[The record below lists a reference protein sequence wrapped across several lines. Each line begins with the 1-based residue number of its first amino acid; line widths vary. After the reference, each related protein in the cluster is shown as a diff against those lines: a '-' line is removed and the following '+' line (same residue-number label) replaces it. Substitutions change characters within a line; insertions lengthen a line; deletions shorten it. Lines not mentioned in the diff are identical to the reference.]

1 MTDYGKLAAQL
12 AKVRRAWKVRRAL
25 GGLAIVLLESLGLF
39 TLIVLADWLYQP
51 SPPVRTSLFILG
63 VAAVAALV
71 YKHMLAHVFRRIP
84 DEQLALYVEE
94 HRKEF
99 QGALMTAAEF
109 GRGRDLAPGQA
120 RMIAAV
126 LAAATRRAEGV
137 NLKGI
142 ASLRRF
148 RKYAVA
154 AAILLAVYGGLC
166 VLFPQ
171 SVGHHASRVLA
182 PWRLMPEDLPA
193 GGGPGAGVQEAAKP
207 PITFTLSKTN
217 VRLPRGGQLDLEAVL
232 SRAPAGPVVL
242 HFRPSAE
249 GAAGR
254 WRDMPM
260 KEIDKLNGF
269 AAVLKDVNEDLE
281 FQASTG
287 EYKSDACRVAVYSPL
302 ALEAIHVSTKYP
314 EYLKL
319 PDAEE
324 IGGDVSAPVG
334 STVTVSLATNN
345 PLVGGNLKW
354 EGKAAQDVKVGEP
367 RTAAVATFEVKDD
380 ASYTYALRDV
390 DGQELAGTVPFYV
403 RALKDQP
410 PMLEVK
416 FPKMDVSAHPLG
428 QVSVE
433 VEAADDWG
441 VADAD
446 LVCEIA
452 AEGAPPPVRLPMKL
466 APLKGPDAPRGK
478 AVSGAAVFALE
489 ELQPAA
495 KPGTV
500 ITYHVEA
507 RDQKGQKAISDIYMI
522 TISPFEQWATWGME
536 FPEFGAHGG
545 YLSEPLS
552 IVLAAVWHLHSQKEV
567 LPEADFNKQADG
579 LAKSMVD
586 PSSGEVF
593 PYIKMKYVPE
603 AKKEHGL
610 RVIELAKKAHGELVK
625 HDTGKAVEYL
635 RLGMAQL
642 ALIGLSES
650 PELLARGGGGAMG
663 GAEPTREATLDQIA
677 HFMLE
682 AKAADLSAPLGQ
694 SNFEIIGPEYRRE
707 LRKIEEAERLARQAE
722 NLRNAEQGIMNRAA
736 ALAAGQQGER
746 QAGEQPGAP
755 QAGQQVGQ
763 QNTQPAAGDS
773 SGALAQ
779 DQRALAE
786 QAKAAAMDAKAAAG
800 ADHAF
805 GKMAEKLD
813 AAAGGMFAAAGKM
826 REGDVQRALADV
838 KQAQDNLV
846 EAAKSVQGLQRHSL
860 EQALDLAQARTEA
873 ILRDQREARTATAAI
888 DAQGGEGGKPTAGQQ
903 RDLARLAARQ
913 GEIRAA
919 TERLKEELGALR
931 EWVQK
936 GVRPETTRNIEE
948 ADRGIDRHQVVQKMT
963 NAAIELG
970 AARPKSAAAEQAKA
984 EAGVQAVLDK
994 LREAAGTLASDY
1006 KSELVR
1012 AKFEADRVAGELARL
1027 GGKEG
1032 GQQAGKEAGQQAGKE
1047 GGQQAGKEGGQQAG
1061 KEAGQQAGKEGGQ
1074 QAGKEAGQ
1082 QAGKEGGQ
1090 QAGKEGGQQA
1100 GKEAGQQA
1108 GKEAGQQA
1116 GKEAGQQ
1123 GGQPNGNAGTLSEA
1137 ERRQLGQKAASD
1149 LANLGR
1155 HLERRRFAAD
1165 EAREIKRLT
1174 ENYDTLPKVLASDE
1188 AKREELLAVIRRI
1201 GGKLMAELDAK
1212 LEAERLKDFQR
1223 EECPPQ
1229 YRPLVNKYYE
1239 LLGQSVKE

>member
-71 YKHMLAHVFRRIP
+71 YKHILAHVFRRIP

-126 LAAATRRAEGV
+126 LDAATRRAEGV

-154 AAILLAVYGGLC
+154 AVILLAVYGGLC
-166 VLFPQ
+166 ILFPQ

-217 VRLPRGGQLDLEAVL
+217 VRLPRGGQLDLEAML

-242 HFRPSAE
+242 HFRPAAE

-302 ALEAIHVSTKYP
+302 ALEGIHVSTKYP

-354 EGKAAQDVKVGEP
+354 EGKAVQDVKVGEP
-367 RTAAVATFEVKDD
+367 KTAAVATFEVKDD

-428 QVSVE
+428 QVSVQ

-446 LVCEIA
+446 LVYEIA
-452 AEGAPPPVRLPMKL
+452 AEGVPPPVRLPMKL

-478 AVSGAAVFALE
+478 AVSGAAVLALE
-489 ELQPAA
+489 ELKPAA

-507 RDQKGQKAISDIYMI
+507 RDQKGQKAISDIYMV

-593 PYIKMKYVPE
+593 PYVKMKYVPE

-642 ALIGLSES
+642 AIIGLSES
-650 PELLARGGGGAMG
+650 PELLARGGGAMG

-722 NLRNAEQGIMNRAA
+722 NLKNAEQGIMNRAA
-736 ALAAGQQGER
+736 AVAAGQQGER

-755 QAGQQVGQ
+755 QAGQQTGQQAGQ
-763 QNTQPAAGDS
+763 QNTQPVAGDS
-773 SGALAQ
+773 PGALAQ

-800 ADHAF
+800 ADPAF

-970 AARPKSAAAEQAKA
+970 GARPKSAAAEQAKA

-1032 GQQAGKEAGQQAGKE
+1032 GAHAGAQP
-1047 GGQQAGKEGGQQAG
+1047 
-1061 KEAGQQAGKEGGQ
+1061 
-1074 QAGKEAGQ
+1074 
-1082 QAGKEGGQ
+1082 
-1090 QAGKEGGQQA
+1090 AGKEGGQQA

-1108 GKEAGQQA
+1108 GKEAGQH
-1116 GKEAGQQ
+1116 
-1123 GGQPNGNAGTLSEA
+1123 GGQPDGNAGTLGDA

-1155 HLERRRFAAD
+1155 HLEQRRFAAD

>member
-1 MTDYGKLAAQL
+1 MTDYGKLAAEL
-12 AKVRRAWKVRRAL
+12 AKVRRAWKVRRAV
-25 GGLAIVLLESLGLF
+25 GGLAIVLLESLGIF
-39 TLIVLADWLYQP
+39 TLILLADWLYQP
-51 SPPVRTSLFILG
+51 SPPVRTALFILG
-63 VAAVAALV
+63 VAAVGTLV
-71 YKHMLAHVFRRIP
+71 YKHILVHVFRRIP

-126 LAAATRRAEGV
+126 LDAATRRVEGV
-137 NLKGI
+137 NLK
-142 ASLRRF
+142 AVTSLRRF

-154 AAILLAVYGGLC
+154 AMVLLAVYGGLC

-182 PWRLMPEDLPA
+182 PWRVMPEDLAP
-193 GGGPGAGVQEAAKP
+193 GTPGAAALEAAKP
-207 PITFTLSKTN
+207 PISFALSKTHG
-217 VRLPRGGQLDLEAVL
+217 RLPRGGQFDLEAVL
-232 SRAPAGPVVL
+232 SRPPARPVVL
-242 HFRPSAE
+242 RFRPAAE
-249 GAAGR
+249 GAAAR

-260 KEIDKLNGF
+260 KEIDRPNGF

-281 FQASTG
+281 FQVSSG
-287 EYKSDACRVAVYSPL
+287 EYASDTFRLTVYSPL
-302 ALEAIHVSTKYP
+302 ALEGLQVATRYP

-319 PDAEE
+319 PDATE

-334 STVTVSLATNN
+334 STVTVILAANN
-345 PLVGGNLKW
+345 PLAAATLKW
-354 EGKAAQDVKVGEP
+354 EGGPAQEFKVGEP
-367 RTAAVATFEVKDD
+367 KTAAVATFEVKED
-380 ASYTYALRDV
+380 ASYSYALRDV
-390 DGQELAGTVPFYV
+390 DGQELASTVPFYV

-428 QVSVE
+428 QVSV
-433 VEAADDWG
+433 VAEASDDWG
-441 VADAD
+441 VAGAD
-446 LVCEIA
+446 LVYEIA

-466 APLKGPDAPRGK
+466 VLLKGPDAPGGK

-489 ELQPAA
+489 DLKPAA

-552 IVLAAVWHLHSQKEV
+552 IVLAAVWHLHAQKET
-567 LPEADFNKQADG
+567 LPEADYGKQSEA
-579 LAKSMVD
+579 LAQSMVD

-593 PYIKMKYVPE
+593 PYVKMKYVPE
-603 AKKEHGL
+603 AKKAHGL
-610 RVIELAKKAHGELVK
+610 RVIELAKKAHGELLK

-650 PELLARGGGGAMG
+650 PELLARGGGAMG

-682 AKAADLSAPLGQ
+682 AKAADLAAPLGQ
-694 SNFEIIGPEYRRE
+694 SNFEIIGPAYRRE
-707 LRKIEEAERLARQAE
+707 LRKIEEAERLARKAE
-722 NLRNAEQGIMNRAA
+722 DLKKSEQGIMDRAA
-736 ALAAGQQGER
+736 ALAGGRQGQEQAGDEQSGQQAGQ
-746 QAGEQPGAP
+746 QAGEQGGRQAGKEGGQQRDQQGGQPAGQ
-755 QAGQQVGQ
+755 QAGQ
-763 QNTQPAAGDS
+763 PAGGGGDS
-773 SGALAQ
+773 AGALAQ

-786 QAKAAAMDAKAAAG
+786 RAKAAAMDAKAAAG
-800 ADHAF
+800 TDPAF
-805 GKMAEKLD
+805 ATMAGNLD
-813 AAAGGMFAAAGKM
+813 EAARGMFAAAGKM
-826 REGDVQRALADV
+826 REGGVQQAIPDV
-838 KQAQDNLV
+838 KRAQDNLL
-846 EAAKSVQGLQRHSL
+846 EAVKSVQGLQRHSL
-860 EQALDLAQARTEA
+860 EQALDLAQARTEG
-873 ILRDQREARTATAAI
+873 ILRDQREVRAATAGVEGQLG
-888 DAQGGEGGKPTAGQQ
+888 DGGKPSAGQQ
-903 RDLARLAARQ
+903 RDLARLAFRQ

-931 EWVQK
+931 QWVQK
-936 GVRPETTRNIEE
+936 GVRPETARNVEE
-948 ADRGIDRHQVVQKMT
+948 ADRGVDRHQVVQKMT
-963 NAAIELG
+963 NAAVELD
-970 AARPKSAAAEQAKA
+970 AARPKSAGAEQAKA

-1032 GQQAGKEAGQQAGKE
+1032 AAQTGAVAAATAEQGRKE
-1047 GGQQAGKEGGQQAG
+1047 GGEQA
-1061 KEAGQQAGKEGGQ
+1061 
-1074 QAGKEAGQ
+1074 
-1082 QAGKEGGQ
+1082 
-1090 QAGKEGGQQA
+1090 
-1100 GKEAGQQA
+1100 
-1108 GKEAGQQA
+1108 
-1116 GKEAGQQ
+1116 
-1123 GGQPNGNAGTLSEA
+1123 GGQPEAQAGNAGTLGDG
-1137 ERRQLGQKAASD
+1137 ERRQLGSRAASD
-1149 LANLGR
+1149 LANLAR
-1155 HLERRRFAAD
+1155 HLEQRRFAAD

-1174 ENYDTLPKVLASDE
+1174 ENYDAMPKVLASDE
-1188 AKREELLAVIRRI
+1188 AKREELLAIVRRI

>member
-39 TLIVLADWLYQP
+39 TLIILADWLYQP

-63 VAAVAALV
+63 VGAVAALV
-71 YKHMLAHVFRRIP
+71 YKHILAHVFRRIP

-126 LAAATRRAEGV
+126 LDAATRRAEGV
-137 NLKGI
+137 DLKGI

-354 EGKAAQDVKVGEP
+354 EGRAAQDVKVGEP
-367 RTAAVATFEVKDD
+367 KTAAVATFEVKDD

-446 LVCEIA
+446 LVYEIA

-489 ELQPAA
+489 ELKPAA

-593 PYIKMKYVPE
+593 PYVRMRYVPE
-603 AKKEHGL
+603 AKKAHGL
-610 RVIELAKKAHGELVK
+610 KVIELAKKAHGELVK
-625 HDTGKAVEYL
+625 HDTDKAVEYL

-642 ALIGLSES
+642 ALIGLSEA
-650 PELLARGGGGAMG
+650 PELLARGGGAMG

-694 SNFEIIGPEYRRE
+694 SSFEIIGPEYRRE

-755 QAGQQVGQ
+755 QPGQQTGQQAGQ

-800 ADHAF
+800 ADPAF
-805 GKMAEKLD
+805 GKTAEKLD

-826 REGDVQRALADV
+826 RENDVQRALADV
-838 KQAQDNLV
+838 KQVQENLV
-846 EAAKSVQGLQRHSL
+846 EAGKSVQGLQRHSL
-860 EQALDLAQARTEA
+860 EQALDLAQARAEA

-913 GEIRAA
+913 GEIRGA

-936 GVRPETTRNIEE
+936 GVRPETTRSIEE

-970 AARPKSAAAEQAKA
+970 AARPKSAVGEQAKA

-1032 GQQAGKEAGQQAGKE
+1032 DAHAGAQP
-1047 GGQQAGKEGGQQAG
+1047 
-1061 KEAGQQAGKEGGQ
+1061 
-1074 QAGKEAGQ
+1074 
-1082 QAGKEGGQ
+1082 
-1090 QAGKEGGQQA
+1090 
-1100 GKEAGQQA
+1100 
-1108 GKEAGQQA
+1108 A

-1123 GGQPNGNAGTLSEA
+1123 GGQPNGNAGTLGDA
-1137 ERRQLGQKAASD
+1137 ERHQLGQKAASD

-1155 HLERRRFAAD
+1155 HLEQRRFAAD
-1165 EAREIKRLT
+1165 EAREIRRLT

-1188 AKREELLAVIRRI
+1188 AKREELLAVIRKI